1 MKTADISQP
10 IFLWAPD
17 TVTTAEQRDQWAASE
32 EGRRAAVAA
41 LPDDHRRTKVLSC
54 VLEHAGLNRAHNRHY
69 ASFRASVRIRV
80 PDAETGEH
88 PVIRAG
94 RLD

>member
-32 EGRRAAVAA
+32 DARRAAVAA
-41 LPDDHRRTKVLSC
+41 LPDDHRRTKALSC
-54 VLEHAGLNRAHNRHY
+54 ELEYSGLNRPHNRHY
-69 ASFRASVRIRV
+69 ATFRVATRIRV
-80 PDAETGEH
+80 PDAESGEH
-88 PVIRAG
+88 PVISGG

>member
-1 MKTADISQP
+1 MKTVDISQP

-17 TVTTAEQRDQWAASE
+17 DVTTAEQRDQWAASE
-32 EGRRAAVAA
+32 DARRMALAV
-41 LPDDHRRTKVLSC
+41 LPDDHRRIKVLGC
-54 VLEHAGLNRAHNRHY
+54 ALEHTGLNRVHNRHY
-69 ASFRASVRIRV
+69 ATFRVAGRIRV
-80 PDAETGEH
+80 PDADPGEH